1 MTTFSIVIP
10 LYNKE
15 NHIGET
21 LKSALSQ
28 TFNDFE
34 IVIVNDG
41 STDNSIE
48 KVKAFDDPR
57 IKLFTQQNS
66 GAAAARNLGIQ
77 QANSKLIAFLDA
89 DDIWFENHLEE
100 LSRLQKNFP
109 GCGMYCSRY
118 YIRTSKNSTFKM
130 SYINSITE
138 NFRGIIPDYFDAS
151 LINRVGLTS
160 AIAIPK
166 EILKDDLLFNP
177 EVSSGQ
183 DLELFTK
190 IALQFPTAITDKY
203 TFEYNFAVEN
213 QLSKTPITKKKLL
226 DLDQFCEAEKT
237 NPSLKKF
244 LDNYRKEYALHY
256 KIAGDYKR
264 SKELYQKANPENISQ
279 KFKILYALP
288 RMVLISLLS
297 IKRFLLKKGFDFRV
311 YN

>member
-1 MTTFSIVIP
+1 MTFFSVVIP

-15 NHIGET
+15 NHIEQT
-21 LKSALSQ
+21 LKSVLNQ
-28 TFNDFE
+28 TFSNFE
-34 IVIVNDG
+34 IIIVNDG
-41 STDNSIE
+41 STDNSID
-48 KVKAFDDPR
+48 KIKAFNDSR
-57 IKLFTQQNS
+57 ITLFSQQNK

-77 QANSKLIAFLDA
+77 QSKGELIAFLDA

-100 LSRLQKNFP
+100 LNHLQKNFP

-118 YIRTSKNSTFKM
+118 NIKTSKKSTFKM
-130 SYINSITE
+130 SYRNSIAE

-151 LINRVGLTS
+151 LVNRVGLTS
-160 AIAIPK
+160 AVAVPR
-166 EILKDDLLFNP
+166 EILKGDLLFNP

-213 QLSKTPITKKKLL
+213 QLSKTPITKKTLL
-226 DLDQFCEAEKT
+226 NLDQFNEAEKT
-237 NPSLKKF
+237 NLSLKKF

-256 KIAGDYKR
+256 KIAGDFKR
-264 SKELYQKANPENISQ
+264 SRELYLKANPENISA

-288 RMVLISLLS
+288 RRILLPLLA